1 MTGSNQY
8 KTSDAILGVTKIDAV
23 VIGAGLGGMYALHR
37 LRGMNLSVVGIESG
51 GDVGGVWYWNRYPG
65 ARCDLMSIDYCYS
78 FSKEIEEEWNWSEQ
92 YAAQPE
98 ILSYLNFV
106 ADKLNLRKDF
116 KFNTR
121 VVSAEYNQSKSTW
134 LVTTNSGERYEAKYC
149 VMATGP
155 LSVPKD
161 PQFPGTD
168 DFEGDIFYAGK
179 WPHEK
184 VSFEGK
190 RVGVIG
196 TGSTGIQIVPV
207 VAEEAEELVV
217 FQRTPSFT
225 LPMRNMEYDDEY
237 QAEVKRNYKGLREAA
252 RNSPLGGMR
261 PRTTRP
267 FFSLPRKQRED
278 LMEDAWL
285 RGGLSFLGAFSDLL
299 TNPEANEQVAEFVR
313 NKIGQVVE
321 DPDTAE
327 RLKPQGYPIFAR
339 RACLDTNYYE
349 AYNKPH
355 VKLADCLTDPIE
367 GFTAK
372 GIKTQDNEYELDTV
386 ILATG
391 YDGLTGAMLAF
402 DIIGKDGVNLKET
415 WKDGAKSYM
424 GMLIDGFPN
433 LFMICGANG
442 PAALANIF
450 TINEQNVDWFCDVIS
465 HMHRNN
471 YSAFECTEEAQN
483 EWMNKVANLAEKTLI
498 SKAKTWY
505 VGANI
510 DGKPKG
516 LSLYTDGFQNYR
528 AFCDQVA
535 ENGYTGIT
543 FVKAPVTATSTAD
556 SVL

>member
-1 MTGSNQY
+1 MSGLNQY
-8 KTSDAILGVTKIDAV
+8 ETTSDIMPTKKIDAV
-23 VIGAGLGGMYALHR
+23 VIGAGLGGMYALQR
-37 LRGMNLSVVGIESG
+37 LRGMNLSVIGIESG

-78 FSKEIEEEWNWSEQ
+78 FSKEIEEEWSWTEQ

-98 ILSYLNFV
+98 ILAYLNFV
-106 ADKLNLRKDF
+106 ADKLDLRKDF
-116 KFNTR
+116 NFNTR
-121 VVSAEYNQSKSTW
+121 VVSAKYNEARKTW
-134 LVTTNSGERYEAKYC
+134 IVTTDKGDFYEAKYC

-161 PQFPGTD
+161 PEFPGTE
-168 DFEGDIFYAGK
+168 DFEGEIIFAGK
-179 WPHEK
+179 WPHKK
-184 VSFEGK
+184 VNFEGK
-190 RVGVIG
+190 RVGVVG

-207 VAEEAEELVV
+207 VAEEAQELVV

-225 LPMRNMEYDDEY
+225 LPMRNMELDDEY
-237 QAEVKRNYKGLREAA
+237 LSEVRRNYEGLRDAA

-278 LMEDAWL
+278 IMEDAWK

-313 NKIGQVVE
+313 NKISQVVE
-321 DPDTAE
+321 NPDTAE

-349 AYNKPH
+349 TFNKSH
-355 VKLADCLTDPIE
+355 VRLADCLTDPIE
-367 GFTAK
+367 GLTK
-372 GIKTQDNEYELDTV
+372 NGVKTRNREYDLDV
-386 ILATG
+386 LICATG

-402 DIIGKDGVNLKET
+402 DVEGKDGRKLKDKWEN
-415 WKDGAKSYM
+415 GARSYM
-424 GMLIDGFPN
+424 GMVIEGFPN
-433 LFMICGANG
+433 MFMICGANG

-450 TINEQNVDWFCDVIS
+450 TINEQNVDWFCDCIS

-471 YSAFECTEEAQN
+471 YSAFECTESAEN
-483 EWMNKVANLAEKTLI
+483 EWMSNVASLAEKTLI

-516 LSLYTDGFQNYR
+516 LTLYTDGFQNYR
-528 AFCDQVA
+528 AFCSKVA
-535 ENGYTGIT
+535 EDGYTGIT
-543 FVKAPVTATSTAD
+543 FEKATVSASSTAD